1 VFGVCR
7 LRRPFVITVCIPVSP
22 IPSMPETHILE
33 ETVTSIRH
41 HLEDAEIFL
50 MFDGVRPEQ
59 EHRRE
64 AYEEAIRR
72 TLWLADKSWGATVP
86 FIFDDH
92 LHQVGMMRR
101 VIDTIDT
108 PLMLFCEQDTP
119 LYTTETIDWTACTNF
134 ILEGRG
140 NSIRYAHESSIPKE
154 HSHLMHGLDGM
165 FMRTSQYSARPH
177 LASVDY
183 YKRLLRDHFSPEAN
197 CFLEDPLH
205 SVCSEAQKLRG
216 EEGLKEH
223 GLFIYH
229 PEGSILRSYH
239 LDARAGAPKWDDSQV
254 F

>member
-1 VFGVCR
+1 V
-7 LRRPFVITVCIPVSP
+7 
-22 IPSMPETHILE
+22 LE
-33 ETVTSIRH
+33 ETVASVRH

-50 MFDGVRPEQ
+50 MFDGVRKEQ
-59 EHRRE
+59 AKRICD
-64 AYEEAIRR
+64 YEEAIRR
-72 TLWLADKSWGATVP
+72 TLWMAKSWGAVVP
-86 FIFDDH
+86 FIFDEH

-101 VIDTIDT
+101 VIDSIET

-119 LYTTETIDWTACTNF
+119 LYTTETIDWTACINF
-134 ILEGRG
+134 ILSGKG
-140 NSIRYAHESSIPKE
+140 NSVRFAHESSIPKE
-154 HSHLMHGLDGM
+154 HSHLMFGM
-165 FMRTSQYSARPH
+165 VDSFMRTSQYSARPH

-205 SVCSEAQKLRG
+205 SVCSEAQILRG

-239 LDARAGAPKWDDSQV
+239 SDGRAGEQKFETEQV